1 MRNPVIRWGL
11 VRKKRIRT
19 KGKERPV
26 ANRRRRAIAYEI
38 TPGGNIVD
46 QSTLDAR
53 AINAIRFLS
62 VDAVQKAKSGHPG
75 TPMGLA
81 PLSYLLWTR
90 YLRYNPKNPDWPGRD
105 RFVLSCGHAS
115 MLLYSLLHLTGFD
128 LSLEDIR
135 QFRQWGSRTPGHPEA
150 GHTPGVEVTTGPLGQ
165 GISNAV
171 GMAMASRLLAHRFNR
186 PGHEIVSHRVV
197 ALCSD
202 GDLMEGVASEAAS
215 LAGLHRLGNLV
226 AFYDDNRIT
235 IEGST
240 DLAFREDVEGR
251 FRAYG
256 WNVLHVSD
264 GDTDLPALSRA
275 IEGAFAERGRPTLV
289 MVRTTIAFGSPN
301 KQDTADAHGAPLG
314 EAEVALAKETLGWP
328 AEPAFF
334 VPGDVLEHFREAV
347 PKGERLE
354 REWRIRMAEYRSAF
368 PDLAMEW
375 ERVQWGD
382 LPEGWADVLPSF
394 PPEGGAIA
402 TRSASK
408 MVLNAIAARVPELAG
423 GSADLAPSTETFI
436 KEGGEFLP
444 DAPPGGRNFHFGVRE
459 HGMGAILNGMARHGG
474 VIPYGATFF
483 VFSDYMRPSIRL
495 AALMGIRVIY
505 VFTHDSIGVGED
517 GPTHQPVE
525 HLASLRAMPNLYVL
539 RPADANETAASWKI
553 ALERTSG
560 PSALVLSRQKLPV
573 LPPEDVHRD
582 GNVYRG
588 AYIYLEGTG
597 GNPKVILLASGSE
610 LHVAVAARKLLEAE
624 GIPARVV
631 SFLCRER
638 FEEQPAA
645 YRNAVLPP
653 AVRARVSVEAGSTF
667 GWSRYLGEEG
677 IAVGID
683 RFGAS
688 APGDR
693 LFREF
698 GITAENVAAKAKA
711 VL

>member
-1 MRNPVIRWGL
+1 M
-11 VRKKRIRT
+11 
-19 KGKERPV
+19 
-26 ANRRRRAIAYEI
+26 
-38 TPGGNIVD
+38 D
-46 QSTLDAR
+46 QGTLDAR

-75 TPMGLA
+75 APMGLA

-128 LSLEDIR
+128 LSLEDLR
-135 QFRQWGSRTPGHPEA
+135 QFRQWGSKTPGHPEA

-171 GMAMASRLLAHRFNR
+171 GMAMASRLLAQRFNR
-186 PGHEIVSHRVV
+186 PEHEIVSHRIV

-215 LAGLHRLGNLV
+215 LAGFHRLGNLV

-240 DLAFREDVEGR
+240 DLAFREDVAGR

-256 WNVLHVSD
+256 WNVLSVAD
-264 GDTDLPALSRA
+264 GNTDLEGLSRA
-275 IEGAFAERGRPTLV
+275 IEGAFAERARPTLV
-289 MVRTTIAFGSPN
+289 IVRTEIAFGSPN
-301 KQDTADAHGAPLG
+301 KRGTAEAHGSPLG
-314 EAEVALAKETLGWP
+314 DAEVALAKEALGWP
-328 AEPAFF
+328 KEPAFF
-334 VPGDVLEHFREAV
+334 IPDDVLAHFREAI
-347 PKGERLE
+347 PRGERLE
-354 REWRIRMAEYRSAF
+354 RDWRVLISEYLRAF
-368 PDLAMEW
+368 PDLALEW
-375 ERVQWGD
+375 ERVSWGD
-382 LPEGWADVLPSF
+382 LPEGWADGLPSF
-394 PPEGGAIA
+394 APEGGAMA
-402 TRSASK
+402 TRSASHK
-408 MVLNAIAARVPELAG
+408 VLNAAAARLPELAG
-423 GSADLAPSTETFI
+423 GSADLGPSTETYI
-436 KEGGEFLP
+436 KDGGEFLP
-444 DAPPGGRNFHFGVRE
+444 DARPVGRNFHFGVRE
-459 HGMGAILNGMARHGG
+459 HAMGAILNGMARHGG
-474 VIPYGATFF
+474 VIPYGATFLI
-483 VFSDYMRPSIRL
+483 FSDYMRPSIRL

-505 VFTHDSIGVGED
+505 IFTHDSIGVGED

-525 HLASLRAMPNLYVL
+525 QVASLRLIPNLHVL
-539 RPADANETAASWKI
+539 RPADANETVAAWRM

-560 PSALVLSRQKLPV
+560 PSALILTRQKLPV
-573 LPPEDVHRD
+573 LPPETVSRD

-588 AYIYLEGTG
+588 AYIYEEGVG
-597 GNPKVILLASGSE
+597 GSPKVILVATGSE
-610 LHVAVAARKLLEAE
+610 VHVALGAKKLLEAG

-638 FEEQPAA
+638 FEEQPQE
-645 YRNAVLPP
+645 YRDRVLPP
-653 AVRARVSVEAGSTF
+653 SIRARVSVEAGSTL
-667 GWSRYLGEEG
+667 GWERYVGDKG
-677 IAVGID
+677 VSVGID

-698 GITAENVAAKAKA
+698 GITAEIVAARAKEL
-711 VL
+711 VQDL